1 MRYIKTENAPAAV
14 GAYSQAVEQN
24 GFLFISGQ
32 IPIDKSTSEPLDVDL
47 VSQVHICLNNL
58 YNIAE
63 EAGYTK
69 EEIAKVTIYTTK
81 MENFSEINSTYA
93 EFFGGHKPA
102 RAVVG
107 VASLPKGVLVEI
119 EAVCIKSS

>member
-1 MRYIKTENAPAAV
+1 MRYIKTDKAPAAV

-32 IPIDKSTSEPLDVDL
+32 IPIEVGSGEAIESGLEK
-47 VSQVHICLNNL
+47 QVKVCLENL
-58 YNIAE
+58 TVIAN

-69 EEIAKVTIYTTK
+69 QDIAKVTIYTTK
-81 MENFSEINSTYA
+81 MEHFAEINSVYSD
-93 EFFGGHKPA
+93 FFDDHKPA

-107 VASLPKGVLVEI
+107 VTALPKGVPVEI
-119 EAVCIKSS
+119 EAICIKSS

>member
-1 MRYIKTENAPAAV
+1 MRYIRTDEAPAAV

-32 IPIDKSTSEPLDVDL
+32 IPIDKTTAEPLNVEIKT
-47 VSQVHICLNNL
+47 QVQTCLNNL
-58 YNIAE
+58 YNIAKN
-63 EAGYTK
+63 AGYSK
-69 EEIAKVTIYTTK
+69 EEIIKITIYTTK
-81 MENFSEINSTYA
+81 MDKFPEINSAYA
-93 EFFGGHKPA
+93 EFFGEHKPA

-107 VASLPKGVLVEI
+107 VADLPKGVTVEI